1 MQNPITVKQNKQ
13 SDKESSS
20 PFFSEEKNQ
29 SEHFFSQSDAKEA
42 FFKPSTASV
51 GAAVQTKKESEGHEK
66 GSNDKEGVDSGER
79 VSSNLTPL
87 AIQQKKDEGVAAK
100 VLAVAQKRDVTL
112 PEKLGPTQQGD
123 IANKGEGDAHA
134 FSPTD
139 VNQGSIGDC
148 YFLAS
153 LIAVSKTSPNL
164 IKNAIDDN
172 GNGTYTVKLFTVTEE
187 KGWLWGT
194 NRVFTPTKIT
204 LFPTFPMAVN
214 GKDGANPNANA
225 NPAHAHGGN
234 VNAKGETEL
243 WVRLVEKAYAL
254 LLGSYSAIG
263 KGGLGAN
270 ALEALTGKPYKEETM
285 SNDLPGRKKRII
297 EMVKKGYPVEVAT
310 NKQSIN
316 TMSDDDK
323 KFARENS
330 IVIGGNHSYAVMAAN
345 KDSITLR
352 NPWGSGARNAEP
364 TLTWAQFDAMFWQFS
379 NRQ

>member
-1 MQNPITVKQNKQ
+1 MQNNFPVKQNKQ

-20 PFFSEEKNQ
+20 PFFSEEKSQ
-29 SEHFFSQSDAKEA
+29 SEHFFSPSDAKET
-42 FFKPSTASV
+42 FFKPSAASIGTA
-51 GAAVQTKKESEGHEK
+51 AQTKKADKVQEK
-66 GSNDKEGVDSGER
+66 SDSDKEGVESSEW
-79 VSSNLTPL
+79 SSNDLIPL
-87 AIQQKKDEGVAAK
+87 SIQQKEAK
-100 VLAVAQKRDVTL
+100 GATVDSVSVAQKRDVTL
-112 PEKLGPTQQGD
+112 PEQLGPAQQGD
-123 IANKGEGDAHA
+123 IANKGEGDGHA

-153 LIAVSKTSPNL
+153 LIAVSKTNPNL

-187 KGWLWGT
+187 KGLLWGT
-194 NRVFTPTKIT
+194 NKVFTPTKIT
-204 LFPTFPMAVN
+204 LYPTFPMAVN

-243 WVRLVEKAYAL
+243 WVRLIEKAYAL

-270 ALEALTGKPYKEETM
+270 ALEALTGKPYKEKTM

-297 EMVKKGYPVEVAT
+297 AMVKKGYPVEVAT
-310 NKQSIN
+310 NKVSIN

-323 KFARENS
+323 KFAQENS

-379 NRQ
+379 DRE